1 MNVVLFK
8 KIKWA
13 TTLDGIKPLQMDAN
27 LLKAPQLEIESILM
41 LDATTSELQSLRPS
55 NKPFP
60 AGVDPQ
66 DPARFDQQE
75 PLLVSQDSLRH

>member
-1 MNVVLFK
+1 MVSQSE
-8 KIKWA
+8 A
-13 TTLDGIKPLQMDAN
+13 AAAAN

-55 NKPFP
+55 NEPFP

>member
-1 MNVVLFK
+1 MVSQSE
-8 KIKWA
+8 A
-13 TTLDGIKPLQMDAN
+13 AAAN

-41 LDATTSELQSLRPS
+41 LDATTSELQSQRPS
-55 NKPFP
+55 NEPFP

-66 DPARFDQQE
+66 DSTRFDQQK